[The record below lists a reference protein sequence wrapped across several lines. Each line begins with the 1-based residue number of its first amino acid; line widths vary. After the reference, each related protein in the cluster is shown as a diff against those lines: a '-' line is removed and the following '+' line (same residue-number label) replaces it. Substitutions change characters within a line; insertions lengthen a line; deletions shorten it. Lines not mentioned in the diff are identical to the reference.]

1 MSINE
6 IKMLIVIVA
15 RGKGDEVTAFLRNKG
30 ILLNTILLG
39 KGTDT
44 SRQLDV
50 MGIGDAKKD
59 IVVSAMESNK
69 IKDIMQDL
77 AVNFRLE
84 EAGRGV
90 AFAININSVSG
101 KSLLK
106 YITGTIEEKEDLWKL
121 I

>member
-1 MSINE
+1 MSLKE
-6 IKMLIVIVA
+6 IKMLIAIVA
-15 RGKGDEVTAFLRNKG
+15 RGKGDEVTAFLRDKG
-30 ILLNTILLG
+30 IFLNTILLG

-50 MGIGDAKKD
+50 MGIGDVKKD
-59 IVVSAMESNK
+59 IVISAMGADK
-69 IKDIMQDL
+69 IKQTMQDL
-77 AVNFRLE
+77 AIKFRLE
-84 EAGRGV
+84 EVGKGV

-106 YITGTIEEKEDLWKL
+106 YITGTVEENEDLWKL